1 GRANYLTVQVA
12 LRACEGIGSVSVPL
26 RMTLLFESGQVVDDQ
41 DIFRIMG
48 SNTLVLNGDDSVATI
63 HFRLDKVSRRK
74 DGQRFKL
81 KIDVDPTRSVLSGV
95 TPVVT
100 TPICVLSKRK
110 SVDVPTTAPAANVDS
125 NSPRKQLKH
134 GEVVLAKQIAA
145 MQAQLSRLMGLVE
158 AQVRIPNPS
167 VHRDMIFGRL

>member
-1 GRANYLTVQVA
+1 MIGGRANYLTVQVA

-26 RMTLLFESGQVVDDQ
+26 RMTLLFESVVDDQ

-48 SNTLVLNGDDSVATI
+48 SNTLVLNGDDS
-63 HFRLDKVSRRK
+63 VSRRK

-167 VHRDMIFGRL
+167 VHRDVILGRL

>member
-1 GRANYLTVQVA
+1 MMNNSPCLVVLTQPA
-12 LRACEGIGSVSVPL
+12 SEFFKDEGTS
-26 RMTLLFESGQVVDDQ
+26 
-41 DIFRIMG
+41 
-48 SNTLVLNGDDSVATI
+48 
-63 HFRLDKVSRRK
+63 VSRRK

-167 VHRDMIFGRL
+167 VHRDVIFGRL